1 MRTRRP
7 FEETTV
13 PVDRSKGEIRAMLLK
28 YGVDQFG
35 IMEEPGRALIGFRHQ
50 GRTYRIDVPLP
61 TPEIPA
67 LAPPRSR
74 AATDPKAARARYE
87 QEERR
92 LWRVVR
98 AWILG
103 QLEAV
108 ESGFKT
114 FEAVFLA
121 DTVLANGQTFFTWAA
136 PQLEHQAQSGQLPAL
151 LPENR

>member
-13 PVDRSKGEIRAMLLK
+13 PADRSKGEIRAMLLK

-35 IMEEPGRALIGFRHQ
+35 VLEEPGRALIGFRHQ

-61 TPEIPA
+61 TPEKPA

-74 AATDPKAARARYE
+74 AAPDQKAARARYE

-92 LWRVVR
+92 IWRVVR

-114 FEAVFLA
+114 FEEVFLA
-121 DTVLANGQTFFTWAA
+121 DTVLTNGQTFFTWAA
-136 PQLEHQAQSGQLPAL
+136 PQLEHQADSGQLPAL